1 MSALLTM
8 TIFVLSSTANGNG
21 SIIPGYTENPGVA
34 LFEDKH
40 YEQAA
45 HYFQSHLQKSDSLR
59 ELSHAYLAK
68 YAVLRNDGETAV
80 KHIEQSLAIE
90 PNETAELTLAA
101 EAHCTKATQVPMFG
115 ALKLGKKCGKYY
127 NAAADDSP
135 RDYQTLQNAIYFHL
149 EAPGIAGGSKKLAK
163 KYLSQL
169 ETASEED
176 ARIAKVR
183 VTEVDDSKQAAL
195 KLASHY
201 YTAEVKEPR
210 NLYDLAK
217 FYRDRD
223 MPEQALKLFERV
235 LMQHSNRTNDW
246 HVNDAKFQLAELYIL
261 KGEKTAQGIAM
272 LKDYLAS
279 SKDIYD
285 RHYFW
290 SRLRL
295 ARAYKETGNTQQ
307 FKAIIQALKEADYSH
322 DEYFAKTF
330 NAEFK

>member
-1 MSALLTM
+1 MRALLTM
-8 TIFVLSSTANGNG
+8 TILALSSTASGNG

-34 LFEDKH
+34 LFEDKQ

-101 EAHCTKATQVPMFG
+101 EAHCAKATQVAIFS

-135 RDYQTLQNAIYFHL
+135 GDYQTLQNAIYFHL
-149 EAPGIAGGSKKLAK
+149 EAPGIAGGSRKLAK

-169 ETASEED
+169 ESVSEED
-176 ARIAKVR
+176 ARIAKVY

-201 YTAEVKEPR
+201 YTAEFKEPR

-235 LMQHSNRTNDW
+235 LGQHGNRTNDW
-246 HVNDAKFQLAELYIL
+246 HVNDARFQLAELHIL

-272 LKDYLAS
+272 LEDYLAS
-279 SKDIYD
+279 SADIYD

-322 DEYFAKTF
+322 DEYFAKVF